1 MRSKPRSGEEGLEVL
16 FRREFAPMVRALT
29 ILAGDAEAA
38 ADAVQDAFVQAHRHW
53 ARVSRLDNPTAWI
66 RHAAINRL
74 RNQRRGHNRM
84 IAALPRLLRQDESVD
99 QPTATLDV
107 PSVLATLPE
116 QQRAVVTLY
125 YLLEQPT
132 SAVADTL
139 GVTEATVRSH
149 LRHARVR
156 LAGSL
161 GDAGPVAR
169 AGEVAT

>member
-1 MRSKPRSGEEGLEVL
+1 
-16 FRREFAPMVRALT
+16 MVRALT

-53 ARVSRLDNPTAWI
+53 ARVSRFDNPAAWI

-84 IAALPRLLRQDESVD
+84 IAALPWLLRPEESTEE
-99 QPTATLDV
+99 PTATLDL
-107 PSVLATLPE
+107 PPVLSRLPE
-116 QQRAVVTLY
+116 QHRAVVILY

-132 SAVADTL
+132 STVAGTL

-161 GDAGPVAR
+161 GDARPVAR
-169 AGEVAT
+169 AGEMAT

>member
-1 MRSKPRSGEEGLEVL
+1 MRSKRRPSEEGLEAL
-16 FRREFAPMVRALT
+16 FRSEFAPMVRALT
-29 ILAGDAEAA
+29 ILAADAEVA

-53 ARVSRLDNPTAWI
+53 ARVSRFDNPAAWV

-74 RNQRRGHNRM
+74 RNQQRGHNRM
-84 IAALPRLLRQDESVD
+84 IAALPRMLRQEDSMEE
-99 QPTATLDV
+99 PTATVDL
-107 PSVLATLPE
+107 PPVLATLPE

-161 GDAGPVAR
+161 GDGW
-169 AGEVAT
+169 EVAT

>member
-1 MRSKPRSGEEGLEVL
+1 
-16 FRREFAPMVRALT
+16 
-29 ILAGDAEAA
+29 
-38 ADAVQDAFVQAHRHW
+38 
-53 ARVSRLDNPTAWI
+53 
-66 RHAAINRL
+66 
-74 RNQRRGHNRM
+74 M
-84 IAALPRLLRQDESVD
+84 IASLPRLLRQEDSMEE
-99 QPTATLDV
+99 PTATVDL
-107 PSVLATLPE
+107 PPVLATLPE

-161 GDAGPVAR
+161 RDACPVTR
-169 AGEVAT
+169 RGEVAT

>member
-1 MRSKPRSGEEGLEVL
+1 MRSKRRPSEKGLEVL

-29 ILAGDAEAA
+29 ILAGDPEAA

-53 ARVSRLDNPTAWI
+53 ARVSRLDNPTAWV

-84 IAALPRLLRQDESVD
+84 IAALPRLLRQESVEEL
-99 QPTATLDV
+99 TATLDL
-107 PSVLATLPE
+107 PSVLALLPE

-139 GVTEATVRSH
+139 GVSEATVRSH

-161 GDAGPVAR
+161 GDAGPVAT

>member
-1 MRSKPRSGEEGLEVL
+1 
-16 FRREFAPMVRALT
+16 
-29 ILAGDAEAA
+29 
-38 ADAVQDAFVQAHRHW
+38 
-53 ARVSRLDNPTAWI
+53 
-66 RHAAINRL
+66 
-74 RNQRRGHNRM
+74 M
-84 IAALPRLLRQDESVD
+84 IAALPRLLRQEESVD
-99 QPTATLDV
+99 EPTATLDL

-116 QQRAVVTLY
+116 QQQAVVTLY

-161 GDAGPVAR
+161 KDAGPLTR

>member
-1 MRSKPRSGEEGLEVL
+1 MRSKRCPSEQELEAL

-29 ILAGDAEAA
+29 ILAGDAETA

-53 ARVSRLDNPTAWI
+53 AQVSRFDNPAAWI

-84 IAALPRLLRQDESVD
+84 LAALPRLLRQEESMEEATVTVD
-99 QPTATLDV
+99 L

-116 QQRAVVTLY
+116 QQRAVVILY

-161 GDAGPVAR
+161 GDACPVAR
-169 AGEVAT
+169 TGEVAT

>member
-1 MRSKPRSGEEGLEVL
+1 MRSTRRSGEEGLEVL

-53 ARVSRLDNPTAWI
+53 ARVSRLDNPTAWV

-84 IAALPRLLRQDESVD
+84 IAALPRLLRQESVEEL
-99 QPTATLDV
+99 TATLDL
-107 PSVLATLPE
+107 PSVLALLPE

-139 GVTEATVRSH
+139 GVSEATVRSH

-161 GDAGPVAR
+161 GDAGPVAT